1 MFLGRAGALAR
12 AEQAAGQVLLFGR
25 TLDPADVAA
34 EVDAVSSADIADLA
48 RRIIAPKRAAVA
60 VLGPKPA
67 MKSAVTFERT
77 LFG

>member
-1 MFLGRAGALAR
+1 M
-12 AEQAAGQVLLFGR
+12 
-25 TLDPADVAA
+25 
-34 EVDAVSSADIADLA
+34 SSADIADLA